1 MEVINDIEQED
12 IYNIA
17 PPFVELEMD
26 EYDETDDIIHQNV
39 QELWEFWQQK
49 DTEEMVYSNI
59 GHTFIQSNHAT
70 INEGILQEV
79 NNFIYNYVNIHEFPS
94 PGQHM

>member
-17 PPFVELEMD
+17 LPFVELGMD

-49 DTEEMVYSNI
+49 ECTCRNKDNKTCYEKI
-59 GHTFIQSNHAT
+59 GF
-70 INEGILQEV
+70 
-79 NNFIYNYVNIHEFPS
+79 YNWIK
-94 PGQHM
+94 GQLTSFAF